1 MTDAGYRPLRVV
13 QWATGYVGALCLEE
27 LIKNPDF
34 ELVGVLVY
42 GDKAGKDAGAIV
54 GLEDTGVIATRDREA
69 IMAADADC
77 VVYSPLASN
86 MEQLDD
92 DIVELLESG
101 KNVVTTAGYFAPQCR
116 GDELVARLT
125 AACAKG
131 GTSLLGTGI
140 EPGFMLDRLGPML
153 ACVCTDVDYIHLQEI
168 ADAAHH
174 PAAEMMK
181 EAIGFGKKPEQVQN
195 DPVFGP
201 YWKTFFTESVT
212 SVAQG
217 LGIELDDIQIGL
229 EVAAAPRG
237 LDIEVGHIAEGTVVG
252 VRHTV
257 NGIVDGFP
265 FIRCEHVWSVGKSAN
280 CWPEG
285 WPQPEG
291 RYRYTYE
298 IAGRPSLRATVDPL
312 SNLTGEPGPDA
323 GLVGT
328 AAAATNAIE
337 DVCAAAPGVL
347 HPTLFAPW
355 RKRGMRR
362 NRASD

>member
-1 MTDAGYRPLRVV
+1 MADGGYRPLKVI

-34 ELVGVLVY
+34 DLVGVLVY

-54 GLEDTGVIATRDREA
+54 GLDDTGVIATRDRDA
-69 IMAADADC
+69 MIAADADC
-77 VVYSPLASN
+77 VVYAPLAAE

-92 DIVELLESG
+92 DIVALLESG
-101 KNVVTTAGYFAPQCR
+101 KNVVTTAGYFAPKCR
-116 GDELVARLT
+116 GEEVVARLE
-125 AACAKG
+125 AACTKG

-153 ACVCTDVDYIHLQEI
+153 TSVCTDVDFIRLQEI

-181 EAIGFGKKPEQVQN
+181 EAIGFGKSPEHVQN

-201 YWKTFFTESVT
+201 YWKSFFTESIT

-217 LGIELDDIQIGL
+217 LGIELDDVQISL
-229 EVAAAPRG
+229 EVAAAPRAI
-237 LDIEVGHIAEGTVVG
+237 DIEVGRIEEGSVVG

-257 NGIVDGFP
+257 NGMVDGAP
-265 FIRCEHVWSVGKSAN
+265 FIQCEHIWSVGKSAN
-280 CWPEG
+280 CWPAG

-312 SNLTGEPGPDA
+312 SNLTGEPGLDA

-328 AAAATNAIE
+328 AAAAINAIE
-337 DVCAAAPGVL
+337 DVCAAEPGVL

-355 RKRGMRR
+355 RKRGSRVR
-362 NRASD
+362 GSSN